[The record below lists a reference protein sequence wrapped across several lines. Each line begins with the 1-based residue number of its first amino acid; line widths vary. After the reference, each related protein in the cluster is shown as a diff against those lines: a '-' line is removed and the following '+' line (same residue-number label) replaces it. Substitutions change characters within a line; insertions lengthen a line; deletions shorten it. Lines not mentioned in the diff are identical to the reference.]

1 MKINLHYA
9 LNEKSSKKEEEEED
23 DEKKNK
29 PIKTRQ
35 LLL

>member
-9 LNEKSSKKEEEEED
+9 LNEKSSKQKKKEEE

-29 PIKTRQ
+29 PIKTTQ

>member
-9 LNEKSSKKEEEEED
+9 LNEKSSKQKEEEEE
-23 DEKKNK
+23 EKNK
-29 PIKTRQ
+29 PIKTTQ

>member
-9 LNEKSSKKEEEEED
+9 LNEKSSKQKKKEEE
-23 DEKKNK
+23 KNK
-29 PIKTRQ
+29 PIKTTQ

>member
-9 LNEKSSKKEEEEED
+9 LNEKSSKQKEEEE
-23 DEKKNK
+23 KNK
-29 PIKTRQ
+29 PIKTTQ